1 MDQVST
7 PGDAELWRRAG
18 NGDAPAFGVLF
29 ERHEHAVRSFC
40 HRRTGSADDAE
51 DLTSITFL
59 EAWRRRGDVVLDGDS
74 LLPWLLGVAGNVV
87 RHRWRT
93 SVRHRAALSR
103 LPPRQ
108 VVDDHADDVA
118 GRIDGRHELD
128 RTQQAFQRLRPADQE
143 VLALCVFQQLDYAA
157 AAIALGVPVG
167 TVRSRLSRA
176 RSRLA
181 ALAAP
186 DDLPDP
192 DPDPTAVRAQPS
204 ARAPIGPRPA
214 PLKELS

>member
-1 MDQVST
+1 MST
-7 PGDAELWRRAG
+7 PSDAELWLRAG
-18 NGDAPAFGVLF
+18 DGDAHAFGTLF

-40 HRRTGSADDAE
+40 HRRTSSADDAE

-59 EAWRRRGDVVLDGDS
+59 EAWRRRADVVLDGDS

-103 LPPRQ
+103 LPPRE
-108 VVDDHADDVA
+108 VVADHADSVA
-118 GRIDGRHELD
+118 ARIDGQNDLD
-128 RTQQAFQRLRPADQE
+128 RAHRAFRRLRPADQE
-143 VLALCVFQQLDYAA
+143 VLALCVWQQLDYAA

-176 RSRLA
+176 RARLA
-181 ALAAP
+181 ALADAG
-186 DDLPDP
+186 DLPDP
-192 DPDPTAVRAQPS
+192 PA
-204 ARAPIGPRPA
+204 GPALRTSTVARPA
-214 PLKELS
+214 SMEETS

>member
-1 MDQVST
+1 MDHLST

-18 NGDAPAFGVLF
+18 DGDAPAFGVLF

-59 EAWRRRGDVVLDGDS
+59 EAWRRRSEVVLDGDS

-103 LPPRQ
+103 LPRRE

-118 GRIDGRHELD
+118 SRLDGRSELD
-128 RTQQAFQRLRPADQE
+128 RTQRAFQRLRPADQE
-143 VLALCVFQQLDYAA
+143 VLALCVFQHLDYAA

-176 RSRLA
+176 RARLA

-186 DDLPDP
+186 GDPDLS
-192 DPDPTAVRAQPS
+192 DPDPTD
-204 ARAPIGPRPA
+204 RAPIGSSPA
-214 PLKELS
+214 PSKETS